1 MRTIGQIKESIAA
14 DFMRNETV
22 AKIYGFTPGESFT
35 SHIGILSVENALF
48 YLFAVAAW
56 TLEKL
61 FDTYGGRGWSAR
73 IEEIIPHRPR
83 WYRDK
88 VLAFMKGKT
97 LIADTD
103 RYDTEGMTEDA
114 IAAARVVKHAVA
126 AENKDASLLTI
137 KVAGEKDGKR
147 CRLDAET
154 EAQLAAYI
162 AEIKDA
168 GVRTALVNTDPD
180 RFSCQVEIYYD
191 PMLVAETVETACR
204 EAVREYIE
212 NLPLQRRIYQ
222 HGPRRCAPD
231 GRGRADRGVQGG
243 DEGRRGRDGR
253 RAHRRALRPRSGVFH
268 DGGRTTDPESLWQ
281 RVSSTT

>member
-1 MRTIGQIKESIAA
+1 MRTIEQIKESIAA
-14 DFMRNETV
+14 DFMRNEHV
-22 AKIYGFTPGESFT
+22 AELFVFTPGDSFT
-35 SHIGILSVENALF
+35 AHFSKVSVIGILF
-48 YLFAVAAW
+48 YIFAVAAW

-61 FDTYGGRGWSAR
+61 FDTYRGEVDAR

-97 LIADTD
+97 LVPDTD

-114 IAAARVVKHAVA
+114 IAAAKVVKHAVA
-126 AENKDASLLTI
+126 VENKDASLLTI

-147 CRLDAET
+147 CKLDAET

-191 PMLVAETVETACR
+191 PMLVAETVEVACH

-212 NLPLQRRIYQ
+212 NLPIDGEYTNMALVDALQ
-222 HGPRRCAPD
+222 AVE
-231 GRGRADRGVQGG
+231 GVQIVEFKGATTVAA
-243 DEGRRGRDGR
+243 DETVVVPIDARCVPAAGYFTMEDVQLTMKAYGN
-253 RAHRRALRPRSGVFH
+253 
-268 DGGRTTDPESLWQ
+268 E
-281 RVSSTT
+281 

>member
-1 MRTIGQIKESIAA
+1 MRTIEEIKETICA
-14 DFMRNETV
+14 DFMRNESV
-22 AKIYGFTPGESFT
+22 AELFGFTPGDSFT
-35 SHIGILSVENALF
+35 SHFSKVSVIGILF
-48 YLFAVAAW
+48 YIFAVAAW
-56 TLEKL
+56 ALEKL
-61 FDTYGGRGWSAR
+61 FDTYKGEVDTR

-126 AENKDASLLTI
+126 VENRDASLLTI

-168 GVRTALVNTDPD
+168 GVRTALVNIDPD
-180 RFSCQVEIYYD
+180 RFNCEADVYYD
-191 PMLVAETVETACR
+191 PMLVAETVESACR
-204 EAVREYIE
+204 EAVRNYIE
-212 NLPLQRRIYQ
+212 NLPFNGEYTNMALVDALQTL
-222 HGPRRCAPD
+222 D
-231 GRGRADRGVQGG
+231 GVRSTRGAS
-243 DEGRRGRDGR
+243 
-253 RAHRRALRPRSGVFH
+253 RPRAIS
-268 DGGRTTDPESLWQ
+268 RWATSY
-281 RVSSTT
+281 SI

>member
-1 MRTIGQIKESIAA
+1 MRTIEQIKESIAA
-14 DFMRNETV
+14 DFMRNEHV
-22 AKIYGFTPGESFT
+22 AELFAFTPGDSFT
-35 SHIGILSVENALF
+35 AHFSKVSVIGILF
-48 YLFAVAAW
+48 YIFAVAAW

-61 FDTYGGRGWSAR
+61 FDTYRGEVDAR

-97 LIADTD
+97 LVPDTD

-126 AENKDASLLTI
+126 AESADASLLTI
-137 KVAGEKDGKR
+137 KVAGEEGDKR
-147 CRLDAET
+147 CKLDAET
-154 EAQLAAYI
+154 ETQLKAYI

-191 PMLVAETVETACR
+191 PMLVAETVEAACR

-212 NLPLQRRIYQ
+212 NLPFNGEYTNMALVDRLQKIDGVRIPELRSATTVAA
-222 HGPRRCAPD
+222 GESVVTAIDARCVPAA
-231 GRGRADRGVQGG
+231 GYFEMG
-243 DEGRRGRDGR
+243 DVKLNMKVYNG
-253 RAHRRALRPRSGVFH
+253 
-268 DGGRTTDPESLWQ
+268 
-281 RVSSTT
+281 

>member
-1 MRTIGQIKESIAA
+1 
-14 DFMRNETV
+14 MRNEHV
-22 AKIYGFTPGESFT
+22 AELFAFTPGDSFT
-35 SHIGILSVENALF
+35 AHFSKVSVIGILF
-48 YLFAVAAW
+48 YIFAVAAW

-61 FDTYGGRGWSAR
+61 FDTYRGEVDAR

-97 LIADTD
+97 LVPDTD

-126 AENKDASLLTI
+126 AESADASLLTI
-137 KVAGEKDGKR
+137 KVAGEEGDKR
-147 CRLDAET
+147 CKLDAET
-154 EAQLAAYI
+154 ETQLKAYI

-191 PMLVAETVETACR
+191 PMLVAETVEAACR

-212 NLPLQRRIYQ
+212 NLPFNGEYTNMALVDALQTVEGVRIVEFK
-222 HGPRRCAPD
+222 GATRVAADETVVVPIDARCVPAAGYFTMED
-231 GRGRADRGVQGG
+231 VQLTLKAYGN
-243 DEGRRGRDGR
+243 E
-253 RAHRRALRPRSGVFH
+253 
-268 DGGRTTDPESLWQ
+268 
-281 RVSSTT
+281 

>member
-1 MRTIGQIKESIAA
+1 MRTIQEIKESIAA

-61 FDTYGGRGWSAR
+61 LDTYRGEVDAR

-97 LIADTD
+97 LVPDTD
-103 RYDTEGMTEDA
+103 RYDTEGMTGEA
-114 IAAARVVKHAVA
+114 IAAARVVRHAVA
-126 AENKDASLLTI
+126 AESADASLLTI

-147 CRLDAET
+147 CKLDAET
-154 EAQLAAYI
+154 ETQLAAYI

-191 PMLVAETVETACR
+191 PMLVAETVEAACR

-212 NLPLQRRIYQ
+212 NLPFNGEYTNMAL
-222 HGPRRCAPD
+222 GRCAPG
-231 GRGRADRGVQGG
+231 GRGRADRGVQGS
-243 DEGRRGRDGR
+243 DESRRGRDGR
-253 RAHRRALRPRSGVFH
+253 RAHRRALRPRRGVFH